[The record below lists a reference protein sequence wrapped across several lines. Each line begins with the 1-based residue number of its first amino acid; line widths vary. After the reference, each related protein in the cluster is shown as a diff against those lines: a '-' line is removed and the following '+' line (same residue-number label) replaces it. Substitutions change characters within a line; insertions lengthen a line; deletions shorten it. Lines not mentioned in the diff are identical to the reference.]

1 MVYSKD
7 DSSVY
12 LVRNTFNKSLDEKNT
27 YYEDEYTNI
36 FCLSDINGVLEK
48 YIEENGKMDY
58 YLVEYNPVSESEL
71 DTLISNNLSVMCKA
85 EYIDQQLKE
94 IKKRRDSNKLTL
106 KNVVNATTSKIGSL
120 HESIQKSAFK
130 TLCYINGIEK

>member
-36 FCLSDINGVLEK
+36 FCLSDINDVLEK
-48 YIEENGKMDY
+48 YIEENGKMDH

-94 IKKRRDSNKLTL
+94 IKKKRDSNKLTL

-120 HESIQKSAFK
+120 HESILKSTFK
-130 TLCYINGIEK
+130 TLCYINGIKK